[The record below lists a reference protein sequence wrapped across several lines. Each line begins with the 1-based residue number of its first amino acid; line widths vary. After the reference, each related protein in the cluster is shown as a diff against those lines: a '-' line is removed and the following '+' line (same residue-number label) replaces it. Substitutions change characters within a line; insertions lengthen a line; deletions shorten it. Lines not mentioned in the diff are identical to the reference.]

1 MNRRTELLDVISR
14 KLAPFVMVFGLYLV
28 AYAHRSPGG
37 GFQGGVVIASAVIL
51 LALGRDI
58 YDVERL
64 FPLRVLHFV
73 EVFAFLLFLAVA
85 LGGALFWAG
94 IFSYPPAG
102 GQEQLGL
109 PPRLILSALN
119 ALIGVKVGS
128 GVTLLALTLFEDDRR
143 RP

>member
-14 KLAPFVMVFGLYLV
+14 KLAPFVMVFGLYLI

-64 FPLRVLHFV
+64 FPLRALHFV
-73 EVFAFLLFLAVA
+73 EVFAFFLVLLVA
-85 LGGALFWAG
+85 LGGVFFWG
-94 IFSYPPAG
+94 GLFSYPPAAG
-102 GQEQLGL
+102 SDRFWL
-109 PPRLILSALN
+109 PPRLVLSTLN